1 METGKPG
8 LAGKPAVLLADL
20 EVRYDREFATILR
33 PPMEELTAVNQH
45 QRVKPAMQLIVMLV
59 GIYSSFDLYL
69 KAHW

>member
-8 LAGKPAVLLADL
+8 LAGEPAVLLADL

-33 PPMEELTAVNQH
+33 HQMEELTAVNQH